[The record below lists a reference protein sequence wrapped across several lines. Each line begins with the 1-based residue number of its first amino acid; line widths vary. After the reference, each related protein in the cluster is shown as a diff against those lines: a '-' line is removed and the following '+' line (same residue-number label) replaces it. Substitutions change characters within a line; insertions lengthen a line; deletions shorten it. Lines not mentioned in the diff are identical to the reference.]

1 VGLCQYRCEDSN
13 LVDVPVSIESVDRRF
28 YHVAFFANRIIRP
41 GEELTWDYG
50 TNFNNDDPDL
60 PQFSCKCENKM
71 CRDNALPFAIRR
83 STRKAPR
90 RR

>member
-60 PQFSCKCENKM
+60 PQFSCKCESKM